1 MNRVVRKL
9 DSLSCTLGELALV
22 LLAIQAGTGILLAA
36 YYEPGLLAHESVR
49 RIANEIPYG
58 GWFRSLHWIGSILT
72 ICTALMYALSALFV
86 GASRSPRELPWL
98 SVSLLI
104 VLTLAIAHTGHLL
117 PMDEAARSLAESTL
131 EALGSTPLL
140 GSWLVEVTLGG
151 SPISDV
157 TVRRLLVSHAIILPT
172 LLAAGLA
179 FQLTRAKRHRTVE
192 QPSPVLLK
200 RLFFWGLVM
209 FSLAAA
215 LALAFPLDIHPT
227 AH

>member
-1 MNRVVRKL
+1 MAQKL
-9 DSLSCTLGELALV
+9 DSLCWTLGELALV

-58 GWFRSLHWIGSILT
+58 GWFRSLHWIGSVLT
-72 ICTALMYALSALFV
+72 ICTVLMYALSGLFI
-86 GASRSPRELPWL
+86 GASRGPRELTWL
-98 SVSLLI
+98 SALLLI
-104 VLTLAIAHTGHLL
+104 VLTLTIAHTGYLL

-131 EALGSTPLL
+131 EALGSAPLL

-151 SPISDV
+151 SAVSDM
-157 TVRRLLVSHAIILPT
+157 TVRRLLVSHAIVLPT

-179 FQLTRAKRHRTVE
+179 VQFTRARRHRTAE
-192 QPSPVLLK
+192 ELSPVLLK
-200 RLFFWGLVM
+200 RLFFWGLIL

-215 LALAFPLDIHPT
+215 LALAFPLAIQPT
-227 AH
+227 AQ